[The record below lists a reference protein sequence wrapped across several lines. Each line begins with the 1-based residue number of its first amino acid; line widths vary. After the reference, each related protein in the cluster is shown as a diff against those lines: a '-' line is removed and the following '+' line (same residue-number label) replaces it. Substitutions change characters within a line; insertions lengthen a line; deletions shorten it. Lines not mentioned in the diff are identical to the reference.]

1 MFDSNVSNYF
11 PRAFSMHNLFFVNAF
26 QLHLTVLF
34 KPKKKLRKHSKK
46 ITSIKI
52 RSKQADLD
60 VILGG
65 IKNLSFYC

>member
-11 PRAFSMHNLFFVNAF
+11 PRAFLMHNLFFVNAF

-34 KPKKKLRKHSKK
+34 KPKKNLRKHSKK
-46 ITSIKI
+46 ITFVKI
-52 RSKQADLD
+52 HSKQTGLD

-65 IKNLSFYC
+65 IKN